1 MPSLSGLFLGQP
13 RCGLPPLR
21 IWIVRAEGNL
31 LASEGSLSVRNIY
44 EVLRQ
49 KEMHSA
55 RLRNEIEALRI
66 AIPLLA
72 EEQPEPGAQDQE
84 DESFLTQ
91 ESTGT
96 DGSTPILVGHI
107 VSRFW
112 KRRRETDK

>member
-1 MPSLSGLFLGQP
+1 MPGGS
-13 RCGLPPLR
+13 
-21 IWIVRAEGNL
+21 L
-31 LASEGSLSVRNIY
+31 LAIEGSLSVKNIY

-72 EEQPEPGAQDQE
+72 EEQPEPGAQEQE
-84 DESFLTQ
+84 DESLLTQ

-96 DGSTPILVGHI
+96 DGPTPSLVGHI

-112 KRRRETDK
+112 KGRRETNK

>member
-1 MPSLSGLFLGQP
+1 VPGGS
-13 RCGLPPLR
+13 
-21 IWIVRAEGNL
+21 L
-31 LASEGSLSVRNIY
+31 LAIEGSLSVKNIY
-44 EVLRQ
+44 EVLQQ

-72 EEQPEPGAQDQE
+72 EEQPEPGAQE

-96 DGSTPILVGHI
+96 DGPTPSLVGHI

-112 KRRRETDK
+112 KRRRETNK